1 MKMLIDTN
9 RYTDFSRNVPDVVA
23 RFVEADELFV
33 PFAVIAELRAG
44 FKNGTILSRNENA
57 LVRFLG
63 NPKVQMLF
71 PDLETTNIYAN
82 IFAQLRRQGTPIPT
96 HDMWIASLAIQ
107 YSLPVFTRDNH
118 FKKLPQLTL
127 L

>member
-71 PDLETTNIYAN
+71 PDLETTNIYAD

-96 HDMWIASLAIQ
+96 NDMWIASLAIQ
-107 YSLPVFTRDNH
+107 YSLPIFTRDDH
-118 FKKLPQLTL
+118 FKNLPQLTL